1 MKKISTILASTT
13 MLFLGAIALTSCGDD
28 LPSSSYE
35 KVQFAFNGV
44 EKSFKSI
51 KLSSNEVNTNESNSI
66 KSNIGLMAAKV
77 NVDAYSV
84 IENLYEDSDSQ
95 GDKIDELE
103 YDQPPM
109 MQFQYLKAIL
119 VSGMFPT

>member
-1 MKKISTILASTT
+1 MKKVSTILASTT

-44 EKSFKSI
+44 EKSLKSI
-51 KLSSNEVNTNESNSI
+51 KLSSNEVNTNESNYI

-77 NVDAYSV
+77 NVDAYSA

-103 YDQPPM
+103 YNQPPM
-109 MQFQYLKAIL
+109 IQFQYLKAI
-119 VSGMFPT
+119 